1 MHFRWASYYRPVACL
16 QLALHCWEYPTE
28 CVNEYGIV
36 LLVHVPTEF
45 LMQGFIILSES
56 DGGQQRIN
64 IRTNSFQLFLLLK
77 LLLFYI
83 LLSSAQEPREHLD
96 DTYSALPNLQQTE
109 LYSHSSEAATRKDV
123 RRHIKRLG
131 LSLNLVM
138 FLCWT
143 VLKTTQSHLSSKAE
157 LMGSILAILVNSK
170 L

>member
-1 MHFRWASYYRPVACL
+1 MHFRWASYYRPGACL
-16 QLALHCWEYPTE
+16 HLALHCWEYPTE

-45 LMQGFIILSES
+45 LLQGFIILSES
-56 DGGQQRIN
+56 DHGGSRGSISGQIVSS
-64 IRTNSFQLFLLLK
+64 SFSCSNYSSFISCYRLLK
-77 LLLFYI
+77 
-83 LLSSAQEPREHLD
+83 SQENTLMTPI
-96 DTYSALPNLQQTE
+96 QQLICSKQ

>member
-1 MHFRWASYYRPVACL
+1 MPAFSFALLRVSYRVCEWIWHCFTGSCSHWVLAAGVHYTVRIRHGGSKGSISGQIVSSSFSCSNYSSFISCYR
-16 QLALHCWEYPTE
+16 
-28 CVNEYGIV
+28 
-36 LLVHVPTEF
+36 
-45 LMQGFIILSES
+45 
-56 DGGQQRIN
+56 
-64 IRTNSFQLFLLLK
+64 LLK
-77 LLLFYI
+77 
-83 LLSSAQEPREHLD
+83 SQENTLMTPI
-96 DTYSALPNLQQTE
+96 QQLICSKQ

>member
-1 MHFRWASYYRPVACL
+1 MPAFSFALLRVSYRVCEWIWHCFTGSCSHWV
-16 QLALHCWEYPTE
+16 LAA
-28 CVNEYGIV
+28 G
-36 LLVHVPTEF
+36 VHYTVR
-45 LMQGFIILSES
+45 IRSR
-56 DGGQQRIN
+56 GQQRIN

-143 VLKTTQSHLSSKAE
+143 TLTTTQSHLSSKAE